1 MRKRIVIGVI
11 AAVAIEVGVY
21 VLTLPKKGTVEWHSA
36 RYVALLTEDSWAER
50 ISQMWE
56 RLRGRRGVLR
66 RPPERV
72 FKELQLH
79 EKALVKLGYFEER
92 RFLVFDGRAEGVMT
106 RAISFW
112 RSTQSNAIVRP
123 QFDTVFVV
131 GGTGT
136 SGMGSVRSIG
146 RKSAGELAESL
157 IVVTQPAHMPHW
169 AELVQRS
176 DSAGPKKWEDI
187 TNIVHRS
194 RFVPVRR

>member
-1 MRKRIVIGVI
+1 MAIG
-11 AAVAIEVGVY
+11 VGVY
-21 VLTLPKKGTVEWHSA
+21 VLTLPRTGTVEWHSA
-36 RYVALLTEDSWAER
+36 RYVELLTEDSWAER
-50 ISQMWE
+50 LGQMWE
-56 RLRGRRGVLR
+56 RLRGRRAVLR

-72 FKELQLH
+72 FKELRLH

-106 RAISFW
+106 RAISSW

-123 QFDTVFVV
+123 QFDAVFVV
-131 GGTGT
+131 GGSGT
-136 SGMGSVRSIG
+136 SEMGSVRSIG

-157 IVVTQPAHMPHW
+157 IVVTQPAHMPQW

-176 DSAGPKKWEDI
+176 GSSGPRKWEDI

-194 RFVPVRR
+194 RFVPGRRAN

>member
-1 MRKRIVIGVI
+1 MAMVIG
-11 AAVAIEVGVY
+11 VGVY
-21 VLTLPKKGTVEWHSA
+21 VLTLPRKGTVEWHSA

-50 ISQMWE
+50 LSRTWE
-56 RLRGRRGVLR
+56 KLRGRRTVLR
-66 RPPERV
+66 RPAERV

-92 RFLVFDGRAEGVMT
+92 RFLVFNGRAESVMT
-106 RAISFW
+106 RAISSW

-123 QFDTVFVV
+123 QFDAVFVV

-136 SGMGSVRSIG
+136 SEMGSVRSIG

-157 IVVTQPAHMPHW
+157 IIVTQPAHMPQW

-176 DSAGPKKWEDI
+176 DSGRPKKWEDI

-194 RFVPVRR
+194 RFRYDKN

>member
-1 MRKRIVIGVI
+1 MVIG
-11 AAVAIEVGVY
+11 VGVY
-21 VLTLPKKGTVEWHSA
+21 VLTLPRKGTVEWHSA
-36 RYVALLTEDSWAER
+36 RYVELLTEDSWTER
-50 ISQMWE
+50 LGQMWE
-56 RLRGRRGVLR
+56 RVRGRRAVLR

-92 RFLVFDGRAEGVMT
+92 RFLVLNGRAEAVMT
-106 RAISFW
+106 TTISSW
-112 RSTQSNAIVRP
+112 RSTQSNATVRP

-131 GGTGT
+131 GGSGT
-136 SGMGSVRSIG
+136 SEMGSVRSIG